1 MIQAWYP
8 GQETGRAIASVLF
21 GDVPPSGRLMMTFP
35 RSEAQ
40 GPATQPEQFPG
51 VDNVVHYDE
60 GVFVGYRYYDEF
72 AQEPLFPFGYG
83 LSYTT
88 FTLDGLSVRGRAA
101 GKYKVS
107 VRVRNTGNRRGA
119 EVVQLYVGF
128 PDSIEGPP
136 NQLKGFAKVTLDPG
150 KSRRVKMK
158 LDPSSFAHW
167 STTEDAWVVEP
178 GTYALRVGTSSRNLV
193 LEREVAIQPR

>member
-1 MIQAWYP
+1 
-8 GQETGRAIASVLF
+8 
-21 GDVPPSGRLMMTFP
+21 
-35 RSEAQ
+35 
-40 GPATQPEQFPG
+40 
-51 VDNVVHYDE
+51 
-60 GVFVGYRYYDEF
+60 DEF

-88 FTLDGLSVRGRAA
+88 FTIDRLSVSRPGAGRYEGA
-101 GKYKVS
+101 
-107 VRVRNTGNRRGA
+107 VRVTNTGKRPGA

-128 PDSIEGPP
+128 PESIEGPP
-136 NQLKGFAKVTLDPG
+136 NQLKGFAKVSLDPG
-150 KSRRVKMK
+150 KTSIVKLT

-193 LEREVAIQPR
+193 LEREVAIRANEPD

>member
-1 MIQAWYP
+1 MRP
-8 GQETGRAIASVLF
+8 GTILRVSLLRRVRGS
-21 GDVPPSGRLMMTFP
+21 T
-35 RSEAQ
+35 
-40 GPATQPEQFPG
+40 
-51 VDNVVHYDE
+51 
-60 GVFVGYRYYDEF
+60 
-72 AQEPLFPFGYG
+72 FPFGYG

-88 FTLDGLSVRGRAA
+88 FTLDGLSVRGHAA
-101 GKYKVS
+101 TGKYKVS

-128 PDSIEGPP
+128 PDSIDGPP
-136 NQLKGFAKVTLDPG
+136 NQLKGFAKVTVDPG
-150 KSRRVKMK
+150 KARRVKMK

-167 STTEDAWVVEP
+167 STTENAWVVEP

>member
-1 MIQAWYP
+1 MRSSTSLSLIGVVVRTSSAITEP
-8 GQETGRAIASVLF
+8 TSTGTS
-21 GDVPPSGRLMMTFP
+21 SCERLIS
-35 RSEAQ
+35 R
-40 GPATQPEQFPG
+40 
-51 VDNVVHYDE
+51 VDNVVH
-60 GVFVGYRYYDEF
+60 YDEF

-88 FTLDGLSVRGRAA
+88 FTLDELSMRGRAA
-101 GKYKVS
+101 TGKYKVS
-107 VRVRNTGNRRGA
+107 VRVRNTGTRRGS

-128 PDSIEGPP
+128 PDSIDGPP

-150 KSRRVKMK
+150 KSRRVKLK

-167 STTEDAWVVEP
+167 STTENTWVVEP

-193 LEREVAIQPR
+193 LERDLAIQPR